1 MVQAAE
7 SRVRNNTTLRCRRS
21 SAVRRF
27 LVQSEV
33 SAVLVIIAEVL
44 GEKPLQVVLIQS
56 DDMVE

>member
-7 SRVRNNTTLRCRRS
+7 SRVRNNPTLRCRRN

-33 SAVLVIIAEVL
+33 SAVIVIIAEVL
-44 GEKPLQVVLIQS
+44 GEKPLQVALIQC